1 MKVGFSLFVK
11 QKLLYISG
19 METERNMDV
28 KAWAQQVI
36 KPAEIEK
43 YLINGKDFIDEES
56 IFGYL

>member
-1 MKVGFSLFVK
+1 MFRGLIMYSGESRVFPFVK

-36 KPAEIEK
+36 KPAEIEN
-43 YLINGKDFIDEES
+43 I
-56 IFGYL
+56 